1 MCKTK
6 LSYISLWQRMTIVSV
21 IYYFLDKLQICLSNS
36 FFEFIIFLFLF
47 YGKCWIWLV
56 FENNKGTRILFPV
69 ITECQHGRYLA
80 YLDLHHKV
88 RYYKFQVSLFR
99 RFLGNESLVTKG
111 TSCEIIIRNSIYIFS
126 NSPAVLFNDLITIRI
141 VRMF

>member
-1 MCKTK
+1 MEEFIGYEMCKTK
-6 LSYISLWQRMTIVSV
+6 LSYISLWQRMTIVCV
-21 IYYFLDKLQICLSNS
+21 IYYFLDKLQICFSNSFFEFINS

-56 FENNKGTRILFPV
+56 FENNKGKRILFPV

-88 RYYKFQVSLFR
+88 RYYKFQVCYFEDFWEREL
-99 RFLGNESLVTKG
+99 
-111 TSCEIIIRNSIYIFS
+111 S
-126 NSPAVLFNDLITIRI
+126 N
-141 VRMF
+141 